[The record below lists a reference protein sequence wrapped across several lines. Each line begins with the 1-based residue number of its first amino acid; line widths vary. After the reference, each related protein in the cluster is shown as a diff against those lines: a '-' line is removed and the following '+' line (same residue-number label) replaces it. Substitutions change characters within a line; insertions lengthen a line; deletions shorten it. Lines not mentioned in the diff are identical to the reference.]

1 MSEAAEMQE
10 MQEIQENRNSQ
21 ETQNTQNTQ
30 NTEEESLEILFASL
44 EEIIRHLEQDD
55 NSLEASFSLY
65 QRGME
70 LLKKCSSK
78 IDAVEKQVQILDE
91 YGESHAF

>member
-1 MSEAAEMQE
+1 MQE
-10 MQEIQENRNSQ
+10 MQEIQENRNPQ
-21 ETQNTQNTQ
+21 DTQ

-78 IDAVEKQVQILDE
+78 IDTVEKQVQILDE

>member
-21 ETQNTQNTQ
+21 DTQNTQ

-78 IDAVEKQVQILDE
+78 IDTVEKQVQILDE

>member
-1 MSEAAEMQE
+1 

-21 ETQNTQNTQ
+21 DTQNIQ

-78 IDAVEKQVQILDE
+78 IDTVEKQVQILDE

>member
-1 MSEAAEMQE
+1 

-21 ETQNTQNTQ
+21 DTQNTQ

-78 IDAVEKQVQILDE
+78 IDTVEKQVQILDE
-91 YGESHAF
+91 YGESHVF

>member
-1 MSEAAEMQE
+1 
-10 MQEIQENRNSQ
+10 MQEIQENRDSQ
-21 ETQNTQNTQ
+21 ETQNTQ

-78 IDAVEKQVQILDE
+78 IDTVEKQVQILDE

>member
-21 ETQNTQNTQ
+21 DTQNTQ

-78 IDAVEKQVQILDE
+78 IDTVEKQVQILDE
-91 YGESHAF
+91 YGESHVF

>member
-21 ETQNTQNTQ
+21 ETQNTQ

-78 IDAVEKQVQILDE
+78 IDTVEKQVQILDE

>member
-1 MSEAAEMQE
+1 

-21 ETQNTQNTQ
+21 ETQNTQ

-78 IDAVEKQVQILDE
+78 IDTVEKQVQILDE

>member
-21 ETQNTQNTQ
+21 ETQ

-78 IDAVEKQVQILDE
+78 IDTVEKQVQILDE

>member
-21 ETQNTQNTQ
+21 ETQNTQ

-78 IDAVEKQVQILDE
+78 IEAVEKQVQILDE

>member
-21 ETQNTQNTQ
+21 ETQNTQNT
-30 NTEEESLEILFASL
+30 EEESLEILFASL
-44 EEIIRHLEQDD
+44 EEIIRQLEQDD

-78 IDAVEKQVQILDE
+78 IDTVEKQVQILDE

>member
-1 MSEAAEMQE
+1 MQE

-21 ETQNTQNTQ
+21 DTQ

-78 IDAVEKQVQILDE
+78 IDTVEKQVQILDE

>member
-1 MSEAAEMQE
+1 MQE

-21 ETQNTQNTQ
+21 DTQ

-55 NSLEASFSLY
+55 NSLEVSFSLY

-78 IDAVEKQVQILDE
+78 IDTVEKQVQILDE

>member
-1 MSEAAEMQE
+1 MQE

-21 ETQNTQNTQ
+21 ETQNTQ

-78 IDAVEKQVQILDE
+78 IDTVEKQVQILDE

>member
-1 MSEAAEMQE
+1 MQE
-10 MQEIQENRNSQ
+10 MQETQENQKIQGNQ
-21 ETQNTQNTQ
+21 K
-30 NTEEESLEILFASL
+30 TEEESLEDLFASL
-44 EEIIRHLEQDD
+44 EEIIQHLEQDD

-65 QRGME
+65 QKGME

-78 IDAVEKQVQILDE
+78 IDTVEKQVQILDE

>member
-1 MSEAAEMQE
+1 MQE

-21 ETQNTQNTQ
+21 ETQ

-78 IDAVEKQVQILDE
+78 IDTVEKQVQILDE

>member
-1 MSEAAEMQE
+1 MQKI
-10 MQEIQENRNSQ
+10 QEIQENRNSQ
-21 ETQNTQNTQ
+21 ETQ

-78 IDAVEKQVQILDE
+78 IDTVEKQVQILDE

>member
-21 ETQNTQNTQ
+21 DTQNIQ

-78 IDAVEKQVQILDE
+78 IDTVEKQVQILDE

>member
-1 MSEAAEMQE
+1 

-21 ETQNTQNTQ
+21 DTQNTQ

-78 IDAVEKQVQILDE
+78 IDTVEKQVQILDE

>member
-10 MQEIQENRNSQ
+10 MQETQENRKPQ
-21 ETQNTQNTQ
+21 EDQ
-30 NTEEESLEILFASL
+30 NTEEESLEVLFASL

>member
-1 MSEAAEMQE
+1 MK
-10 MQEIQENRNSQ
+10 EIQENRNSQ
-21 ETQNTQNTQ
+21 ETQNTQ

-78 IDAVEKQVQILDE
+78 IDTVEKQVQILDE

>member
-1 MSEAAEMQE
+1 

-21 ETQNTQNTQ
+21 ETQNTQ

-78 IDAVEKQVQILDE
+78 IDTVEKQVQNLDE

>member
-10 MQEIQENRNSQ
+10 MQEIQEIQENRNSQ
-21 ETQNTQNTQ
+21 ETQNTQ

-78 IDAVEKQVQILDE
+78 IDTVEKQVQILDE

>member
-10 MQEIQENRNSQ
+10 MQEIQEHRNSQ
-21 ETQNTQNTQ
+21 ETQNTQ

-78 IDAVEKQVQILDE
+78 IDTVEKQVQILDE

>member
-10 MQEIQENRNSQ
+10 MQEIQENRNFQ
-21 ETQNTQNTQ
+21 ETQETQ

-78 IDAVEKQVQILDE
+78 IDTVEKQVQILDE

>member
-21 ETQNTQNTQ
+21 ETQNTQ

-78 IDAVEKQVQILDE
+78 IESVEKQVQILDE

>member
-21 ETQNTQNTQ
+21 ETQNTQ

-55 NSLEASFSLY
+55 NSLEVSFSLY

-78 IDAVEKQVQILDE
+78 IDTVEKQVQILDE

>member
-10 MQEIQENRNSQ
+10 MQEIQENRNFQ
-21 ETQNTQNTQ
+21 ETQ

-55 NSLEASFSLY
+55 NSLEVSFSLY

-78 IDAVEKQVQILDE
+78 IDTVEKQVQILDE

>member
-1 MSEAAEMQE
+1 
-10 MQEIQENRNSQ
+10 MQEIQETQ
-21 ETQNTQNTQ
+21 ENQKIQGDQ
-30 NTEEESLEILFASL
+30 KTEEESLEALFASL
-44 EEIIRHLEQDD
+44 EEIIQHLEQDD

-65 QRGME
+65 QKGME

-78 IDAVEKQVQILDE
+78 IDTVEKQVQILDE

>member
-10 MQEIQENRNSQ
+10 IQ
-21 ETQNTQNTQ
+21 ETQENQKIQ
-30 NTEEESLEILFASL
+30 GDQKTEEESLEALFASL
-44 EEIIRHLEQDD
+44 EEIIQHLEQDD

-65 QRGME
+65 QKGME

-78 IDAVEKQVQILDE
+78 IDTVEKQVQILDE

>member
-1 MSEAAEMQE
+1 MSEVAEMQE

-21 ETQNTQNTQ
+21 ETQETQ

-78 IDAVEKQVQILDE
+78 IDTVEKQVQILDE

>member
-10 MQEIQENRNSQ
+10 MQETQENREPQ
-21 ETQNTQNTQ
+21 ETPNTD
-30 NTEEESLEILFASL
+30 EESLETLFASL

-78 IDAVEKQVQILDE
+78 IDTVEKQVQILDE